1 MLMPSLRKSSKTGH
15 RRAESAFFRDDA
27 KAWPLRQADVPVQHA
42 NAVFR
47 IIMFFYDRLSQPHTF
62 HYRQR
67 F

>member
-1 MLMPSLRKSSKTGH
+1 
-15 RRAESAFFRDDA
+15 
-27 KAWPLRQADVPVQHA
+27 VPVQHA

-47 IIMFFYDRLSQPHTF
+47 IIMFFYERLSQPHTF